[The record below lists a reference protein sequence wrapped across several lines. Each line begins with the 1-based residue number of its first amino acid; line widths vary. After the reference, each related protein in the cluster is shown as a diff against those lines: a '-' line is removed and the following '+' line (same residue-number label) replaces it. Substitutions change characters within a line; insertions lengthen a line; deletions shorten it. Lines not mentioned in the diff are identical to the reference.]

1 MFTIVL
7 GRGESSMLTLIIIFQ
22 VNINGFLYI
31 IQKWG
36 QNLRG
41 TNWFWVSVFLPKNR
55 HEPI

>member
-22 VNINGFLYI
+22 MNIDGFLYI

-41 TNWFWVSVFLPKNR
+41 KNWFWVSVFLPKN
-55 HEPI
+55 

>member
-22 VNINGFLYI
+22 MNIDGFLYI

-41 TNWFWVSVFLPKNR
+41 KKWFWVSVFLPKNR
-55 HEPI
+55 HDPI